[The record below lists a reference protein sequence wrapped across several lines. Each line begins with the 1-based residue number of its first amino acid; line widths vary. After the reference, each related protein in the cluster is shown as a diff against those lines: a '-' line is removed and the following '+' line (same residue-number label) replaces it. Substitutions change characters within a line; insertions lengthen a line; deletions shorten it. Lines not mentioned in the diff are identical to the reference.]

1 MTNMAAFAVR
11 RFLAM
16 VIVLYLI
23 ATLVFLIAHAAPV
36 NPVYQALDQ
45 KYTPRAAAQ
54 LRHEFG
60 LDQPLWRQYSNY
72 IGGLLHGDLGKSES
86 RSTLGESV
94 SGMLKRGV
102 PVTLKLGFMAL
113 MLALVVGLPVGL
125 ISAIKQNSIIDHGTQ
140 GLMIFVYAVPTFV
153 LAPLAQLVIG
163 AQLKWLPVTGWGDPG
178 LLGYKEMIMP
188 VCIYAAGLAGYFS
201 KSFRSFLLE
210 VLNQDYIRTA
220 RAKGLQE
227 RVVLYTHAIKN
238 TLLPLASIVGPV
250 VAYLITGAFITETLF
265 SIPGVG
271 NFTVEST
278 VNSDYPVIEATVVL
292 LAAFVVV
299 VNFLT
304 DIFYALVDPRVRL

>member
-1 MTNMAAFAVR
+1 MAAFAVR
-11 RFLAM
+11 RLLAM
-16 VIVLYLI
+16 IIVLYLI
-23 ATLVFLIAHAAPV
+23 ATLVFVIAHAAPID
-36 NPVYQALDQ
+36 PVYQVLDQ

-60 LDQPLWRQYSNY
+60 LDQPVWKQYINY
-72 IGGLLHGDLGKSES
+72 VGGLAHGDLGKSEG
-86 RSTLGESV
+86 RATLGQSV
-94 SGMLKRGV
+94 SGMLKHGV
-102 PVTLKLGFMAL
+102 PVTLKLGFYAL

-125 ISAIKQNSIIDHGTQ
+125 ISAIKQNSIVDHGSQ
-140 GLMIFVYAVPTFV
+140 GVMIFVYAVPTFV
-153 LAPLAQLVIG
+153 LAPLAQLIIG

-178 LLGYKEMIMP
+178 LQGFKEMILP
-188 VCIYAAGLAGYFS
+188 VTIYAAGLAGYFS

-210 VLNQDYIRTA
+210 VLSQDYIRTA
-220 RAKGLQE
+220 RAKGLKE
-227 RVVLYTHAIKN
+227 RVIIYSHAIKN

-265 SIPGVG
+265 GIPGVG
-271 NFTVEST
+271 NFTVESA
-278 VNSDYPVIEATVVL
+278 VNNDYPVVEATVIL

>member
-1 MTNMAAFAVR
+1 MSNMASFAIR

-23 ATLVFLIAHAAPV
+23 ATLVFVIAHAAPV
-36 NPVYQALDQ
+36 DPVYQVLDQ

-60 LDQPLWRQYSNY
+60 LDQPLWKQYLNY
-72 IGGLLHGDLGKSES
+72 VGGLAHGDLGKSEA
-86 RSTLGESV
+86 RSTLGQPV
-94 SGMLKRGV
+94 LGMLKHGL
-102 PVTLKLGFMAL
+102 PVTLKLGFYAL
-113 MLALVVGLPVGL
+113 SLALLVGLPVGL
-125 ISAIKQNSIIDHGTQ
+125 ISAIKQNSVIDHGTQ
-140 GLMIFVYAVPTFV
+140 GLMIFVFAVPTFV
-153 LAPLAQLVIG
+153 LAPLAQLIIG

-178 LLGYKEMIMP
+178 LMGFKEAIMP

-210 VLNQDYIRTA
+210 VLSQDYIRTA
-220 RAKGLQE
+220 RAKGLKE
-227 RVVLYTHAIKN
+227 RVVIYVHAIKN

-265 SIPGVG
+265 GIPGVG

-278 VNSDYPVIEATVVL
+278 ISSDYPVIEATVIL

>member
-1 MTNMAAFAVR
+1 MAAFLVR

-16 VIVLYLI
+16 IVILYLI
-23 ATLVFLIAHAAPV
+23 ATTVFFIAHAAPV
-36 NPVYQALDQ
+36 DPVYQALDQ
-45 KYTPRAAAQ
+45 KYTPKAAAE
-54 LRHEFG
+54 LRHQFG
-60 LDQPLWRQYSNY
+60 LDKPLWRQYTDY
-72 IGGLLHGDLGKSES
+72 IGGLAHGDLGKSES

-94 SGMLKRGV
+94 TGMLKRGL
-102 PVTLKLGFMAL
+102 PVTLKLGLYAL
-113 MLALVVGLPVGL
+113 LLALIVGLPIGL
-125 ISAIKQNSIIDHGTQ
+125 ISAMKQNTIIDHGSQ
-140 GLMIFVYAVPTFV
+140 GLMILVYAVPTFV

-178 LLGYKEMIMP
+178 VLGFKEMILP
-188 VCIYAAGLAGYFS
+188 VCVYAAGLAGYFS

-210 VLNQDYIRTA
+210 VLSQDYIRTA
-220 RAKGLQE
+220 RAKGLHE
-227 RVVLYTHAIKN
+227 RLVVYRHAIKN

-265 SIPGVG
+265 GIPGVG

-278 VNSDYPVIEATVVL
+278 INSDYPVIEATVIL

>member
-1 MTNMAAFAVR
+1 MSNMAAFLVR

-16 VIVLYLI
+16 IVILYLI
-23 ATLVFLIAHAAPV
+23 ATTVFFIAHAAPV
-36 NPVYQALDQ
+36 DPVYQALDQ
-45 KYTPRAAAQ
+45 KYTPKAAAE
-54 LRHEFG
+54 LRHQFG
-60 LDQPLWRQYSNY
+60 LDKPLWRQYTDY
-72 IGGLLHGDLGKSES
+72 IGGLAHGDLGKSES

-94 SGMLKRGV
+94 TGMLKRGL
-102 PVTLKLGFMAL
+102 PVTLKLGLYAL
-113 MLALVVGLPVGL
+113 LLALIVGLPIGL
-125 ISAIKQNSIIDHGTQ
+125 ISAMKQNTIIDHGSQ
-140 GLMIFVYAVPTFV
+140 GLMILVYAVPTFV

-178 LLGYKEMIMP
+178 VLGFKEMILP
-188 VCIYAAGLAGYFS
+188 VCVYAAGLAGYFS

-210 VLNQDYIRTA
+210 VLSQDYIRTA
-220 RAKGLQE
+220 RAKGLHE
-227 RVVLYTHAIKN
+227 RLVVYRHAIKN

-265 SIPGVG
+265 GIPGVG

-278 VNSDYPVIEATVVL
+278 INSDYPVIEATVIL